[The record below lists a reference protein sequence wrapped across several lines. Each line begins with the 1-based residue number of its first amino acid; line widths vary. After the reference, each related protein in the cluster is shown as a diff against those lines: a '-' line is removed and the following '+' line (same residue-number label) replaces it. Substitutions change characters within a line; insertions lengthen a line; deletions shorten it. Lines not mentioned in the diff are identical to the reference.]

1 MAVSPLSPSARQ
13 RQLEEQLR
21 IALAEGDQSQIS
33 FLSTL
38 VVHRQGLA
46 ALEKLLQKL
55 NPSTVEAGVVEA
67 GGVETPSMQQ
77 LRGWLPSWDGPVA
90 KAS

>member
-1 MAVSPLSPSARQ
+1 MAASPLSPSARQ

-21 IALAEGDQSQIS
+21 IALAEGNQPQIS

-38 VVHRQGLA
+38 VVHRQGIA

-55 NPSTVEAGVVEA
+55 NPAPVAAGGFEA
-67 GGVETPSMQQ
+67 GGVEAPSVQQ
-77 LRGWLPSWDGPVA
+77 LRGWLPSWDGPLA